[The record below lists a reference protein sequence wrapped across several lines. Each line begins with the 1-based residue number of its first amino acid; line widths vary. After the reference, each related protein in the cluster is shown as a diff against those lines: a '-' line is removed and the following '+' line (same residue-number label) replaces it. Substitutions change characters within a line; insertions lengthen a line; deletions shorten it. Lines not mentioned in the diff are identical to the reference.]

1 MPECGCRA
9 LLIGVKYATNV
20 PSEMRTMD
28 RQAQTFRDFGRK
40 TLLAG
45 WLAPGTS
52 LLSEE
57 LERAMVRVCPDLVR
71 HRVEY
76 ANTEDMRASLTAMEA
91 CLPSYFRIHGYEIQG
106 DSVVHVGGD
115 GEGRAPKS
123 DRMGRAS
130 MYSFILSTAHL
141 TVSCIGD
148 YKKKIHPAASVPEV
162 ALPYSQTIMPSDITS
177 LLAHPIMT
185 SATATEVCIPSVIAS
200 PRPLKTPMLSQSPIQ
215 GRPSLPAKLFVWHLL
230 YTVYVRNNPSW
241 AKMSAV
247 TAVIAGMGFAAV
259 LFVTDVY
266 LPAVPLSW
274 SWQDSSCFI
283 CSVVACGFWMML
295 QAAYSFMG
303 IVDMSRRLDVS
314 KQVAALISVDN
325 MSIHQL
331 GMNVLPA
338 VVEGEGSSS
347 DSDADNDSV
356 VSPVGDASKLMVES
370 PIGIDKG
377 DAGAHTTVPVTFQQ
391 DLQAIDFR
399 LRNFTEVDVEE
410 VVREHDKP
418 VAAVVRIHDTR
429 VCECVCVTIYV
440 HMCLFIC
447 SLCCIRIT
455 FSCGTVFDAYWRIS
469 EAPTTFGSMYMPEL
483 THWRCCVVLQPS
495 TTYYT
500 VMLQMVK
507 IFFSFVVTFIPS
519 LFLFYYMHVCA
530 GIIGMVLFS
539 YALFVTA
546 GLLAGQMMQGA
557 RYNTHMD
564 TVALGLV
571 RVLALSTEIQ
581 CTSMGGDANSPART
595 AAHELNVAVENCLLR
610 LRAEIAAKPS
620 RVLGFKADAPLLGS
634 MLSGSISAIILVMP
648 RIYAAVQ
655 QV

>member
-1 MPECGCRA
+1 VPRWRLIACVTPGAASNGQACTHLYSHPFSWLFTPSAGPPHTLSQFPDKMSSVSLRSKAQSLKSFRVTSPLHKPENIWALRKHVAAPRFSFAIFLDEFIMNLLGWIIMPYILWRHGLYGAINRGFLSHALQIMFFLMFWYVNAIAGYYWFYNSPEFTLSFWNVVVIDMLFTLRYASSPPLSSPAVSCRTCTRFQRPYTPECGCRA

-148 YKKKIHPAASVPEV
+148 YKRKIHPSASVPEV

-177 LLAHPIMT
+177 LLAHPIVT

-215 GRPSLPAKLFVWHLL
+215 TRPSLPAKLFVWHLL

-347 DSDADNDSV
+347 DSDAENDSV

-370 PIGIDKG
+370 PIGIDKWDG
-377 DAGAHTTVPVTFQQ
+377 GAHTSVPVTFQQ

-418 VAAVVRIHDTR
+418 VAAVVRTRDT
-429 VCECVCVTIYV
+429 CVCV
-440 HMCLFIC
+440 
-447 SLCCIRIT
+447 
-455 FSCGTVFDAYWRIS
+455 
-469 EAPTTFGSMYMPEL
+469 
-483 THWRCCVVLQPS
+483 CV
-495 TTYYT
+495 
-500 VMLQMVK
+500 
-507 IFFSFVVTFIPS
+507 
-519 LFLFYYMHVCA
+519 
-530 GIIGMVLFS
+530 
-539 YALFVTA
+539 
-546 GLLAGQMMQGA
+546 
-557 RYNTHMD
+557 
-564 TVALGLV
+564 
-571 RVLALSTEIQ
+571 
-581 CTSMGGDANSPART
+581 
-595 AAHELNVAVENCLLR
+595 
-610 LRAEIAAKPS
+610 
-620 RVLGFKADAPLLGS
+620 
-634 MLSGSISAIILVMP
+634 
-648 RIYAAVQ
+648 
-655 QV
+655 